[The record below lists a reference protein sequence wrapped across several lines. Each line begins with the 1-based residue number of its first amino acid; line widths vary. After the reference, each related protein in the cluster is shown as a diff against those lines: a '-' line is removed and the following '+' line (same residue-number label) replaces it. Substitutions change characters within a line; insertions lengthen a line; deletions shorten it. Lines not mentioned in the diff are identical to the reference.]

1 MYKKDLVSV
10 IIPFH
15 NAEKYVE
22 KCIECLKAQEYK
34 DVEAIFVDD
43 GSDDKTSEI
52 IGKCSDSRV
61 KLISLKKSGVSTA
74 RNVGIQNATG
84 EYITFWDIDDMPHPD
99 FISTF
104 VDDIHKYNVDTVVSN
119 YEDVFVGNKHVEISL
134 PWENQVIGEKEISD
148 VLIPR
153 MIYPMKGE
161 KVIRGLVWRT
171 FTYTKILVQNNL
183 YFDPDISLA
192 EDLLFTIE
200 LYKLSKKI
208 YIESRSLYD
217 YIRNGTS
224 SMNSRMDNVIEK
236 QVLFHQRFAA
246 ELKRLGIYEKNQK
259 RYAANK
265 MNMYSVCISACVRNG
280 NVQADA
286 LKNLNKLRRVLLD
299 DDVNILQSDAPMKI
313 KVANCLLLLK
323 MYSLLI
329 MIYALK
335 EKRRISKYN

>member
-1 MYKKDLVSV
+1 M
-10 IIPFH
+10 
-15 NAEKYVE
+15 
-22 KCIECLKAQEYK
+22 
-34 DVEAIFVDD
+34 
-43 GSDDKTSEI
+43 
-52 IGKCSDSRV
+52 
-61 KLISLKKSGVSTA
+61 
-74 RNVGIQNATG
+74 
-84 EYITFWDIDDMPHPD
+84 
-99 FISTF
+99 
-104 VDDIHKYNVDTVVSN
+104 
-119 YEDVFVGNKHVEISL
+119 
-134 PWENQVIGEKEISD
+134 
-148 VLIPR
+148 
-153 MIYPMKGE
+153 
-161 KVIRGLVWRT
+161 
-171 FTYTKILVQNNL
+171 

-286 LKNLNKLRRVLLD
+286 LKNLKKLRRVLLD

-323 MYSLLI
+323 MYRLLI

>member
-1 MYKKDLVSV
+1 M
-10 IIPFH
+10 
-15 NAEKYVE
+15 
-22 KCIECLKAQEYK
+22 
-34 DVEAIFVDD
+34 
-43 GSDDKTSEI
+43 
-52 IGKCSDSRV
+52 
-61 KLISLKKSGVSTA
+61 
-74 RNVGIQNATG
+74 
-84 EYITFWDIDDMPHPD
+84 
-99 FISTF
+99 
-104 VDDIHKYNVDTVVSN
+104 
-119 YEDVFVGNKHVEISL
+119 
-134 PWENQVIGEKEISD
+134 
-148 VLIPR
+148 
-153 MIYPMKGE
+153 
-161 KVIRGLVWRT
+161 
-171 FTYTKILVQNNL
+171 

-286 LKNLNKLRRVLLD
+286 LKNLKKLRRVLLD
-299 DDVNILQSDAPMKI
+299 DDVNILQSDVPMKI

-323 MYSLLI
+323 MYRLLI

>member
-1 MYKKDLVSV
+1 MYKKDLVSIV
-10 IIPFH
+10 IPFH
-15 NAEKYVE
+15 NAERYADR
-22 KCIECLKAQEYK
+22 CIECLEAQTYK
-34 DVEAIFVDD
+34 TIEAIFVDD
-43 GSDDKTSEI
+43 GSDDKTNEI
-52 IGKCSDSRV
+52 IGKYSDSRI
-61 KLISLKKSGVSTA
+61 KLISLPKSGVSTA

-104 VDDIHKYNVDTVVSN
+104 VDDIHKYSVDTVVSN
-119 YEDVFVGNKHVEISL
+119 YEDVFVGNKHVEITL

-153 MIYPMKGE
+153 MIYPIKGE
-161 KVIRGLVWRT
+161 TAIRGLVWRT

-183 YFDPDISLA
+183 LFDPDISLA

-200 LYKLSKKI
+200 LYKLSKRV

-236 QVLFHQRFAA
+236 QVLFHQRFVA

-259 RYAANK
+259 RYVANK
-265 MNMYSVCISACVRNG
+265 LNMYSVCISACVRNG
-280 NVQADA
+280 NIQADA
-286 LKNLNKLRRVLLD
+286 LKDLEKLRRVLLD
-299 DDVNILQSDAPMKI
+299 DDMNILQADAPMKI
-313 KVANCLLLLK
+313 KVANYLLLLK
-323 MYSLLI
+323 MYRLLI
-329 MIYALK
+329 TIYALK